1 MENNR
6 KNKLICILFALF
18 FAFGFFLCVLLPK
31 KEYSYSERRKL
42 AQLPKCSKETLWNR
56 LHSVF
61 AIYIKHTLQKKILYS
76 SL

>member
-31 KEYSYSERRKL
+31 DGSFN
-42 AQLPKCSKETLWNR
+42 P
-56 LHSVF
+56 F
-61 AIYIKHTLQKKILYS
+61 LYFRF
-76 SL
+76 